1 MNVWLTQILLAAL
14 GSLAFGIIYRVRN
27 IHLWVEFLGGG
38 AAWLVYLLV
47 FRISDNIVVGNMAAA
62 AGATVFSVFM
72 ARIRRAPVVVFLLPC
87 LIPLVPGR
95 GLYYTMNYAV
105 LADWSSMWKNM
116 IETTGAA
123 VGIALGVV
131 ICSVFLGRVVFRK

>member
-1 MNVWLTQILLAAL
+1 
-14 GSLAFGIIYRVRN
+14 
-27 IHLWVEFLGGG
+27 
-38 AAWLVYLLV
+38 
-47 FRISDNIVVGNMAAA
+47 
-62 AGATVFSVFM
+62 
-72 ARIRRAPVVVFLLPC
+72 
-87 LIPLVPGR
+87 
-95 GLYYTMNYAV
+95 MNYAV